1 MGETQVL
8 VTGMTNLLQNIGYF
22 ALTTTEDSKGILEV
36 LREFLQYA
44 VSISPRLFEG
54 LKWTIAMTVCS
65 LALGIIVGLIS
76 CFFSISRF
84 KVLNKISGAYLSIIR
99 GTPLMVQ
106 ATFIYF
112 GLSAVLNI
120 TIPPF
125 VASVIVLMLNSGAYL
140 SEIFRSGISAINKGQ
155 MEAARSLGLPHG
167 VAMRK
172 IILPQAFRIVIPSVT
187 NQFIITLKD
196 TSILSVIGVAEMMR
210 QSQQL
215 VANNFRAFET
225 YAVVAVWYYVLVVIL
240 TKLFQ
245 LLERRLK

>member
-1 MGETQVL
+1 MGEIF
-8 VTGMTNLLQNIGYF
+8 VTAMTNMFPQTGLF
-22 ALTTTEDSKGILEV
+22 ALAVGGSSNFFE
-36 LREFLQYA
+36 YA

-54 LKWTIAMTVCS
+54 LKMTIAMTVCS
-65 LALGIIVGLIS
+65 LILGILVGLLS
-76 CFFSISRF
+76 CFCSISKSF
-84 KVLNKISGAYLSIIR
+84 ILNKLSGAYLSIIR

-112 GLSAVLNI
+112 GLSAALNMPI
-120 TIPPF
+120 TSF
-125 VASVIVLMLNSGAYL
+125 TASIIVLMLNSGAYL

-215 VANNFRAFET
+215 IANNFRAFET
-225 YAVVAVWYYVLVVIL
+225 YAIVAVWYYVLVIIL
-240 TKLFQ
+240 TKLFK
-245 LLERRLK
+245 LLERRLAN

>member
-1 MGETQVL
+1 M
-8 VTGMTNLLQNIGYF
+8 
-22 ALTTTEDSKGILEV
+22 
-36 LREFLQYA
+36 
-44 VSISPRLFEG
+44 
-54 LKWTIAMTVCS
+54 TIAMTVCS
-65 LALGIIVGLIS
+65 LILGILVGLLS
-76 CFFSISRF
+76 CFCSISKSF
-84 KVLNKISGAYLSIIR
+84 ILNKLSGAYLSIIR

-112 GLSAVLNI
+112 GLSAALNMPI
-120 TIPPF
+120 TSF
-125 VASVIVLMLNSGAYL
+125 TASIIVLMLNSGAYL

-215 VANNFRAFET
+215 IANNFRAFET
-225 YAVVAVWYYVLVVIL
+225 YEIVAVWYYVLVIIL
-240 TKLFQ
+240 TKLFK
-245 LLERRLK
+245 LLERRLAN